1 MKYINFN
8 REEFKD
14 IGKGTLLVNFLF
26 QKLLKVNKNFS
37 YMTHY
42 TSRVNSGENINII
55 NSEASSNVF
64 LSFAASNGCY
74 IQALNGI
81 EIDSSVLFSSGV
93 KLISANHDTTDKSQ
107 HIKASP
113 IVIKKNVWLGVNV
126 VILPGVEIGENSSI
140 GAGSVVT
147 KTIPPNAVAVGN
159 PAKVIRILV

>member
-1 MKYINFN
+1 MKYINFMQH
-8 REEFKD
+8 EFKD
-14 IGKGTLLVNFLF
+14 IGKGTLLVNFIF
-26 QKLLKVNKNFS
+26 QKLLRINRSFP

-42 TSRVNSGENINII
+42 TSRINGGENIKII
-55 NSEASSNVF
+55 NSEASSNIF

-93 KLISANHDTTDKSQ
+93 KLISANHNTTDKSQ
-107 HIKASP
+107 HIKTSP

-159 PAKVIRILV
+159 PAKVIRFII